1 MAGQGLTRRQA
12 LQYMA
17 LAATVSQ
24 FTGFEKWAYAHE
36 HNHPVAKPTGK
47 PYTLQFF
54 SKGEYATIA
63 ALTER
68 IIPTDDT
75 PGAREAGVAE
85 FIDLIVFYD
94 KGDVQ
99 PAMRRVVSDADAVAY
114 EMHDMPFVKL
124 SVLQQDDA
132 IARMMIEKK
141 KSFDLI
147 RNYCVMGYFNSKVG
161 MEYLEVPFL
170 KSWSGNTDC
179 QHTDDPEHKKVKE
192 HA

>member
-1 MAGQGLTRRQA
+1 MAGQGITRRQA

-24 FTGFEKWAYAHE
+24 FTGFEKWAYAHSHE
-36 HNHPVAKPTGK
+36 HPVAKPTGK
-47 PYTLQFF
+47 PYKLQFF
-54 SKGEYATIA
+54 LKNEYTTIS

-114 EMHDMPFVKL
+114 ELHDVPFLKL
-124 SVLQQDDA
+124 DMQKQDEA
-132 IARMMIEKK
+132 ITRMMTEKK

-147 RNYCVMGYFNSKVG
+147 RNYTVMGYFNSKVG

-170 KSWSGNTDC
+170 KSWEGNTDC
-179 QHTDDPEHKKVKE
+179 DHADDPSHQKVFV
-192 HA
+192 

>member
-12 LQYMA
+12 LHYMA

-24 FTGFEKWAYAHE
+24 FTGFEKWAYAHD
-36 HNHPVAKPTGK
+36 HDHPVAKPTGK

-54 SKGEYATIA
+54 SKNEYATIT

-85 FIDLIVFYD
+85 FIDLLMFYD
-94 KGDVQ
+94 RKEIQEG
-99 PAMRRVVSDADAVAY
+99 MRSVVNDADAVAY
-114 EMHDMPFVKL
+114 EMHDVSFAKL
-124 SVLQQDDA
+124 NAAQQDEA
-132 IARMMIEKK
+132 ITRMMSEKK
-141 KSFDLI
+141 KSFDVI
-147 RNYCVMGYFNSKVG
+147 RNYTVMGYFNSKVG

-170 KSWSGNTDC
+170 KTSWPSNTDC
-179 QHTDDPEHKKVKE
+179 QHADPEHKSVQ
-192 HA
+192 A

>member
-1 MAGQGLTRRQA
+1 MAGQGITRRQA

-24 FTGFEKWAYAHE
+24 FAGFEKWAYAHE
-36 HNHPVAKPTGK
+36 HEHPVAKPTGK

-54 SKGEYATIA
+54 SKNEYATIT

-99 PAMRRVVSDADAVAY
+99 PAMRRVVSDADGIAY
-114 EMHDMPFVKL
+114 EMHDTSFVNL
-124 SVLQQDDA
+124 TEAQQDEA
-132 IARMMIEKK
+132 IQKMMTEKK

-161 MEYLEVPFL
+161 MEFLEVPFL
-170 KSWSGNTDC
+170 KTWSGNTEC
-179 QHTDDPEHKKVKE
+179 RHADPEHKKAE
-192 HA
+192 A